1 MPEYTYKD
9 IIIDPEDPRVEIG
22 AKYWFGVNP
31 RDCIDKANSGKLA
44 ARLDFIEDSEKPF
57 GQYSSGAYPICFPC
71 MIHKKELK
79 KEPKKKWV
87 PFDLS
92 KPEVRNSLR
101 GKWFYYPSTDS
112 ELMIDC
118 FSHMD
123 SQWRVHGLTADQ
135 FLNACTFLD
144 GTPCGQEVTE
154 A

>member
-71 MIHKKELK
+71 MIHKKE
-79 KEPKKKWV
+79 PKKKWV

-112 ELMIDC
+112 EMMIDC